1 MSASEKLAAW
11 IEASGTPKNKLAA
24 ELSVTPS
31 LITHYTSG
39 RRRPSRVLAIA
50 IEKIT
55 KGEVPASL
63 WHEPGPPLPRGSQ
76 ALLDWMVETRA
87 NRTKAAKHFQV
98 CTSIFNEALDGKRCS
113 PKLLNNLKDWGPLVF
128 DTMAEKDFRH
138 AG

>member
-1 MSASEKLAAW
+1 MSASEALAAW
-11 IEASGTPKNKLAA
+11 IEKTGMPKTELAA

-39 RRRPSRVLAIA
+39 RRRPSRVLALA
-50 IEKIT
+50 IEKISN
-55 KGEVPASL
+55 GAVPAGL
-63 WHEPGPPLPRGSQ
+63 WHEPRPTLPKGSQ

-87 NRTKAAKHFQV
+87 NRTKGARHFQV

-128 DTMAEKDFRH
+128 DTMTEKDFRH